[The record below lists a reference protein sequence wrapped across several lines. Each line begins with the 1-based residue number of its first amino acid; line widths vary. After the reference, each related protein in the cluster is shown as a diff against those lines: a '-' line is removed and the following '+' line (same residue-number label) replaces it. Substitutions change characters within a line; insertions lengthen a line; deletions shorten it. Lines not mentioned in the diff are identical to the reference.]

1 MRNFL
6 LLNLAAL
13 LWGAWRRRYL
23 ICVPMLIMPVVVLA
37 VGVLSPKKYETY
49 TTILIQE
56 AAKQNPFLQDLTVA
70 TNLKSRMEALN
81 ALLHSR
87 HILHEVAVTQ
97 NLINEDMTDRE
108 RAAALDLL
116 SKSISSKLVGE
127 DLIKITYRA
136 AKPDGME
143 ELLKLVSMR
152 FVERVIAPQRSAIFS
167 SERFLE
173 QELQQRMEELTKAE
187 LALAD
192 YNSKYASELP
202 NLHGG
207 NVMRLTEMKETLAQ
221 RTVELQ
227 GAEAERKSLKKRLL
241 QTNPVIGRIEDEIVE
256 TLSELAILRSRY
268 TDSHSKVQAAKRRL
282 ESLREER
289 AKVLAESRELNPEE
303 LERLWNLAA
312 SKTNSSGENSGQP
325 LLVSQL
331 QRLQEAESQYQRL
344 KEEVHELEAEVTR
357 ITGRVSA
364 YGEHDRRLNELNR
377 DIAVKRKIYEDLTE
391 RHQKAQITGALGR
404 AEESERVKLIDPP
417 FTPSAPSTMPLVM
430 YLIAGIAAGIFGG
443 IGLGVVAELLD
454 TGVWRRD
461 SLAKLLDAPVFTR
474 IPGLPDEEIS
484 IEDIELAEPQS
495 ETSIQGAT

>member
-1 MRNFL
+1 
-6 LLNLAAL
+6 
-13 LWGAWRRRYL
+13 
-23 ICVPMLIMPVVVLA
+23 MLIMPVVVLA
-37 VGVLSPKKYETY
+37 VGVLSPKQYETY

-87 HILHEVAVTQ
+87 HILQEVAINQ
-97 NLINEDMTDRE
+97 GLINDDMTDRE
-108 RAAALDLL
+108 RAYALEIL
-116 SKSISSKLVGE
+116 SKSIGSKLLGE

-136 AKPDGME
+136 SNPDGME

-173 QELQQRMEELTKAE
+173 QELTERMKE
-187 LALAD
+187 LAAAEQALAE

-207 NVMRLTEMKETLAQ
+207 NVARLTEMKEMLAQ
-221 RTVELQ
+221 RTVDLQ
-227 GAEAERKSLKKRLL
+227 GAEAARKSLKSRLS
-241 QTNPVIGRIEDEIVE
+241 QTNPVIGRIEDAIVE
-256 TLSELAILRSRY
+256 TLSELAIMSSRY
-268 TDSHSKVQAAKRRL
+268 TENHSKVQAAKRQL
-282 ESLREER
+282 ASLQEER
-289 AKVLAESRELNPEE
+289 AKVLSESRELNPEE

-312 SKTNSSGENSGQP
+312 SKTGNDGENGGQT

-331 QRLQEAESQYQRL
+331 ERLQEAEAQYQRL
-344 KEEVHELEAEVTR
+344 KEEVRELQSEVGR
-357 ITGRVSA
+357 ITGRVTSF
-364 YGEHDRRLNELNR
+364 GEHDRRLNELNR
-377 DIAVKRKIYEDLTE
+377 NITVKRKIYEDLTE
-391 RHQKAQITGALGR
+391 RHQKAEITGALGR

-417 FTPSAPSTMPLVM
+417 FTPKAPSTMPLIM
-430 YLIAGIAAGIFGG
+430 YLIAGIAGGIFGG

-461 SLAKLLDAPVFTR
+461 SLAKLVDAPVFTR
-474 IPGLPDEEIS
+474 IPGLPSDEVS
-484 IEDIELAEPQS
+484 IEALMNS
-495 ETSIQGAT
+495 EKQTDASVQRVS

>member
-1 MRNFL
+1 
-6 LLNLAAL
+6 
-13 LWGAWRRRYL
+13 
-23 ICVPMLIMPVVVLA
+23 MLIMPVVVLA

-87 HILHEVAVTQ
+87 HILQEVALNQ
-97 NLINEDMTDRE
+97 GLINEEMSDRE
-108 RAAALDLL
+108 NAMALDLL
-116 SKSISSKLVGE
+116 SKSLTSKLVGE

-136 AKPDGME
+136 AKPEGME

-173 QELQQRMEELTKAE
+173 QELQQRLAELTEAE
-187 LALAD
+187 QALAE

-202 NLHGG
+202 DLHGG
-207 NVMRLTEMKETLAQ
+207 NVMRLTQMKETLSQ
-221 RTVELQ
+221 RMVELQ
-227 GAEAERKSLKKRLL
+227 GAEAARKSLKSRLS

-256 TLSELAILRSRY
+256 TLSELAIIRSRY
-268 TDSHSKVQAAKRRL
+268 TDNHSSIQAAKRRL

-312 SKTNSSGENSGQP
+312 SKTSNSGENASQP

-331 QRLQEAESQYQRL
+331 ERLQEAESQYQRL
-344 KEEVHELEAEVTR
+344 KEEVTELEAEVTR
-357 ITGRVSA
+357 VTGRVSA

-377 DIAVKRKIYEDLTE
+377 DITVKRKIYEDLTE

-417 FTPSAPSTMPLVM
+417 FTPTTPSTMPLVM
-430 YLIAGIAAGIFGG
+430 YLIAGIAGGIFGG

-461 SLAKLLDAPVFTR
+461 ALAKLIDAPVFTR
-474 IPGLPDEEIS
+474 IPGLPSDEIS
-484 IEDIELAEPQS
+484 IEELVNAETQAD
-495 ETSIQGAT
+495 TSIQGAT

>member
-1 MRNFL
+1 MRSIL
-6 LLNLAAL
+6 LVNLAAL

-87 HILHEVAVTQ
+87 HILQEVALNQ
-97 NLINEDMTDRE
+97 GLINEEMSDRE
-108 RAAALDLL
+108 NAMALDLL
-116 SKSISSKLVGE
+116 SKSLTSKLVGE

-136 AKPDGME
+136 AKPEGME

-173 QELQQRMEELTKAE
+173 QELQQRLAELTEAE
-187 LALAD
+187 QALAE

-202 NLHGG
+202 DLHGG
-207 NVMRLTEMKETLAQ
+207 NVMRLTQMKETLSQ
-221 RTVELQ
+221 RMVELQ
-227 GAEAERKSLKKRLL
+227 GAEAARKSLKSRLS

-256 TLSELAILRSRY
+256 TLSELAIIRSRY
-268 TDSHSKVQAAKRRL
+268 TDNHSSIQAAKRRL

-312 SKTNSSGENSGQP
+312 SKTSNSGENASQP

-331 QRLQEAESQYQRL
+331 ERLQEAESQYQRL
-344 KEEVHELEAEVTR
+344 KEEVTELEAEVTR
-357 ITGRVSA
+357 VTGRVSA

-377 DIAVKRKIYEDLTE
+377 DITVKRKIYEDLTE

-417 FTPSAPSTMPLVM
+417 FTPTTPSTMPLVM
-430 YLIAGIAAGIFGG
+430 YLIAGIAGGIFGG

-461 SLAKLLDAPVFTR
+461 ALAKLIDAPVFTR
-474 IPGLPDEEIS
+474 IPGLPSDEIS
-484 IEDIELAEPQS
+484 IEELVNAETQAD
-495 ETSIQGAT
+495 TSIQGAT